1 MKDRTAYWCV
11 APSMRVQF
19 ADHAGFHRAFLFVI
33 LGASLGAL
41 ALTVAG
47 MPVSLA
53 GVTAGT
59 AGLCVGAA
67 TQLAWRSR
75 LLLSVVV
82 GTALVVGFQVVRP
95 AGLPGL
101 VCLAMAAVGV
111 GLAAAM
117 SRARAAVTVLAT
129 AGVGLLAAMV
139 SQRIAM
145 ASSGV
150 GVAAPVLALGVG
162 SAFGLTAML
171 ALLPRHI
178 LISVNPLRVLA
189 QRIPAVAHREARTL
203 CEHAVALH
211 RRNVAA
217 LVPADRV
224 LFEQAVTQVL
234 LLARTVPQSIP
245 AEDGPRLAEIE
256 ARIAAATD
264 NETRT
269 QYQATRTVIL
279 EQLALREG
287 IQIKQARIIAQ
298 MHHQI
303 AELERFVLA
312 VVQAS
317 AKKTSPLGQLGANPQ
332 ALAEQRDQF
341 AADLAAARELNDIV
355 S

>member
-1 MKDRTAYWCV
+1 M
-11 APSMRVQF
+11 
-19 ADHAGFHRAFLFVI
+19 
-33 LGASLGAL
+33 
-41 ALTVAG
+41 
-47 MPVSLA
+47 
-53 GVTAGT
+53 
-59 AGLCVGAA
+59 
-67 TQLAWRSR
+67 
-75 LLLSVVV
+75 
-82 GTALVVGFQVVRP
+82 
-95 AGLPGL
+95 
-101 VCLAMAAVGV
+101 
-111 GLAAAM
+111 
-117 SRARAAVTVLAT
+117 
-129 AGVGLLAAMV
+129 
-139 SQRIAM
+139 
-145 ASSGV
+145 
-150 GVAAPVLALGVG
+150 
-162 SAFGLTAML
+162 
-171 ALLPRHI
+171 
-178 LISVNPLRVLA
+178 
-189 QRIPAVAHREARTL
+189 
-203 CEHAVALH
+203 
-211 RRNVAA
+211 AA